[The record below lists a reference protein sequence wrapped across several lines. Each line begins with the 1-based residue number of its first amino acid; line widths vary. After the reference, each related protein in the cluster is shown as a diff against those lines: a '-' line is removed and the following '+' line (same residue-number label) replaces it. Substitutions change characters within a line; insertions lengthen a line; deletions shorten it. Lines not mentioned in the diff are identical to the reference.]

1 MIGFPLDA
9 KHCATPDRI
18 LKNELVDACVSA
30 VRLSN
35 ANVWGNGLAKGDHGD
50 HADTTSVH
58 GYSLGIG
65 LDYLRAIVCAKP
77 SHGVTIMR

>member
-1 MIGFPLDA
+1 M
-9 KHCATPDRI
+9 
-18 LKNELVDACVSA
+18 
-30 VRLSN
+30 RLSN

-50 HADTTSVH
+50 HADTMSPH
-58 GYSLGIG
+58 EYSLGIG

>member
-9 KHCATPDRI
+9 KHCDTHSEFSKTSSFTSG
-18 LKNELVDACVSA
+18 LGSA
-30 VRLSN
+30 VIEC
-35 ANVWGNGLAKGDHGD
+35 NVWGNGLAKGDHGD
-50 HADTTSVH
+50 HADIVSVRE
-58 GYSLGIG
+58 YCLGTG